1 VIVIPHDNLEE
12 FQDPDNYDLEE
23 IPRSLP
29 RIDFYVQLARRTGG
43 PVLELACG
51 SGIVALPVARTGLHV
66 TGVDVAE
73 PMLQH
78 AQGKAVAQGLE
89 SMTRWVQGDAT
100 QVRLDREP
108 PFKAV
113 FITGNAFQ
121 AFLTAA
127 DQQAL
132 LATVKRH
139 LHPAGVFAFETR
151 NPSGTD
157 LTDRTDEEHWAA
169 FISAQGHAVTVT
181 GLQRFDHEQQLM
193 HWTTFHRWH
202 DGETPRETT
211 TRITCKFTPPAELD
225 AQLRHS
231 GFDVTERYG
240 DWDGSPFTARS
251 EHIISICRLL

>member
-1 VIVIPHDNLEE
+1 MIPHDNLEE
-12 FQDPDNYDLEE
+12 FQDPANYDLEE
-23 IPRSLP
+23 TPRSLP

-51 SGIVALPVARTGLHV
+51 SGIVALPVARAGLRV
-66 TGVDVAE
+66 TGVDLAV
-73 PMLQH
+73 PMMQH
-78 AQGKAVAQGLE
+78 AHAKAAAQGLE
-89 SMTRWVQGDAT
+89 SMTRWVHGDAKH
-100 QVRLDREP
+100 VRLDREL
-108 PFKAV
+108 PFNAV

-132 LATVKRH
+132 LANVKRH
-139 LHPAGVFAFETR
+139 LHPAGVFAFETC

-157 LTDRTDEEHWAA
+157 LADKTDEEHWAA
-169 FISAQGHAVTVT
+169 FIGAQGHAVTVT

-193 HWTTFHRWH
+193 HWTTIRRWH
-202 DGETPRETT
+202 DSETPRETT
-211 TRITCKFTPPAELD
+211 TRIACKFTPPAELD

-251 EHIISICRLL
+251 EHIISICRLLS